1 MAWDHTLAESLT
13 EDTGVVRFYQW
24 NRPTLSLGRNEPGA
38 GARTNP
44 AVVSGSVG
52 VVRRPTGGR
61 AVLHH
66 RELTYAVV
74 APARSL
80 GGARAAYRSIN
91 RGLARGISDLGV
103 RAEVASSGV
112 VLPPDAGPC
121 FAAPAPGEVVAGGRK
136 LVGSAQ
142 VRIGGALLQH
152 GSILIHDDQDMVA
165 AGRGAPGGGDPERG
179 ESAGVESPAALADL
193 LPDTPPLSRL
203 IEVVLD
209 GLAGELPG
217 NWRGGLEKDSLPTHQ
232 LPHAP
237 RPGLVERYRSSAWT
251 WRR

>member
-1 MAWDHTLAESLT
+1 MAWDHTLAEALP
-13 EDTGVVRFYQW
+13 DGLGLVRFYQW
-24 NRPTLSLGRNEPGA
+24 DGPTLSLGRNEPGA
-38 GARTNP
+38 AARAIP
-44 AVVSGSVG
+44 SVVAGSVG

-74 APARSL
+74 APVRSL

-91 RGLARGISDLGV
+91 RGLARGISSLGV
-103 RAEVASSGV
+103 GAEVAASGV

-121 FAAPAPGEVVAGGRK
+121 FAAPAPGEVVAEGRK

-152 GSILIHDDQDMVA
+152 GSILIHDDQDML
-165 AGRGAPGGGDPERG
+165 AGAGGAPEGGAGQAG
-179 ESAGVESPAALADL
+179 GVESPAALAEL
-193 LPDTPPLSRL
+193 LGHPPPLSRL
-203 IEVVLD
+203 VEAVLD
-209 GLAGELPG
+209 GLTGELPG
-217 NWRGGLEKDSLPTHQ
+217 NWRGGLDKDSLPPQ
-232 LPHAP
+232 EVPPAP